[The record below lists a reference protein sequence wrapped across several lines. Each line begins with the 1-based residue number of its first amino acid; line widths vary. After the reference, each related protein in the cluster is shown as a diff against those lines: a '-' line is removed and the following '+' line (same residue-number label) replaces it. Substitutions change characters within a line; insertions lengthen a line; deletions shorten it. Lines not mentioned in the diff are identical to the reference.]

1 MTGHGKKSLLIVAS
15 VVAVLAV
22 LCLWIVPGLVDVNRY
37 RPQVEALLEQKTG
50 KPAHIGHLALTVF
63 PHLAIEVDNFV
74 MGNPAGFPSGDFIN
88 TRRVYAVLDAR
99 ALWNRKIVIQSL
111 VVKDPAIHLLSA
123 PGGRWNFENPPSPG
137 PGAAAPSKPQ
147 AAMFSLGT
155 ISTINLDGG
164 LVTIANLLPSG
175 AAGPSYFEVHGISC
189 RFQDVNLSA
198 ATASGAPAAMIGKP
212 PLMSLIGSPTIV
224 NAAETAPQPIAHGI
238 FTADT
243 LRFGAI
249 QASSVHSQV
258 WVLPQKAYLDQLTL
272 NLAGGSLKGKANF
285 DFSGQN
291 LGYKIRTIFSNID
304 VAQLA
309 QAFPNAR
316 GKMTGTLQGDLDV
329 EGQAVHTSDP
339 LSGLEGTGQVTIR
352 NGKLPSLQLSRNLVE
367 LVRLAGVGSTSGDP
381 AAFSLISTDLNIA
394 NQVLT
399 SHDIKI
405 VSNDLDVAGSGSM
418 GLAGAGEMN
427 YTGVAKLAARQTGLT
442 DLLSAV
448 SGATFSN
455 GKLAFPFDLR
465 GTLDHP
471 KFSLRSGQGGSSSP
485 ATGSQQNNSR
495 NLIHGITNLFR
506 KKKTPT
512 SAPKP

>member
-1 MTGHGKKSLLIVAS
+1 MTDRGKKSLIIGAS

-22 LCLWIVPGLVDVNRY
+22 LCLWVVPGLVDVNRY
-37 RPQVEALLEQKTG
+37 RPQVEALLKQKTG

-74 MGNPAGFPSGDFIN
+74 MGNPAGFPAGDFIN
-88 TRRVYAVLDAR
+88 TRRVYAVLDAG
-99 ALWNRKIVIQSL
+99 ALWNRKVVIESL
-111 VVKDPAIHLLSA
+111 LVEDPVIHLLSA
-123 PGGRWNFENPPSPG
+123 PGGRWNFENPPSQASA
-137 PGAAAPSKPQ
+137 AAAPSKPK

-164 LVTIANLLPSG
+164 LVSIANLLPSG
-175 AAGPSYFEVHGISC
+175 EAGPDYFEGHGISC
-189 RFQDVNLSA
+189 RLQDVNLSA

-212 PLMSLIGSPTIV
+212 SLMSLIGSPAIV
-224 NAAETAPQPIAHGI
+224 YAAEAAPQSQPIAHGA
-238 FTADT
+238 FKADS

-249 QASSVHSQV
+249 QAASVNSQV
-258 WVLPQKAYLDQLTL
+258 WVFPKKAFLDNLTL
-272 NLAGGSLKGKANF
+272 DLAGGSLKGKADF
-285 DFSGQN
+285 DFSGPN
-291 LGYKIRTIFSNID
+291 LGYKIRTIFHNID
-304 VAQLA
+304 VAQLS

-316 GKMTGTLQGDLDV
+316 GKMTGAMEGGLDV

-352 NGKLPSLQLSRNLVE
+352 NGKLPSLQLSQNLVA
-367 LVRLAGVGSTSGDP
+367 LVRLAGIGSTSGDP
-381 AAFSLISTDLNIA
+381 AAFSMISTDLNIA

-405 VSNDLDVAGSGSM
+405 VSNDLDVAGSGAM
-418 GLAGAGEMN
+418 ALAGAGEIN
-427 YTGVAKLAARQTGLT
+427 YTGVAKVAARQTGLT
-442 DLLSAV
+442 SLLAAV

-455 GKLAFPFDLR
+455 GKLSFPFGLR

-485 ATGSQQNNSR
+485 ATGGQSG
-495 NLIHGITNLFR
+495 NLIQGISKLFR

-512 SAPKP
+512 SAPKQ

>member
-1 MTGHGKKSLLIVAS
+1 MTDRGKKSLIMAAS
-15 VVAVLAV
+15 VVAALAV

-37 RPQVEALLEQKTG
+37 RPQVEALLKQKTG

-74 MGNPAGFPSGDFIN
+74 MGNPAGFPAGDFIN
-88 TRRVYAVLDAR
+88 TRRVYAVLDAG
-99 ALWNRKIVIQSL
+99 ALWNRKVVIESL
-111 VVKDPAIHLLSA
+111 LVEDPVIHLLSA
-123 PGGRWNFENPPSPG
+123 PGGRWNFENTPG
-137 PGAAAPSKPQ
+137 QAPAAAAPPKPK
-147 AAMFSLGT
+147 AAMFSLGS

-175 AAGPSYFEVHGISC
+175 EAGPSYFEGHGISC
-189 RFQDVNLSA
+189 RLQDVNLSA

-212 PLMSLIGSPTIV
+212 SLMGWIGSPAIFY
-224 NAAETAPQPIAHGI
+224 AAEAAPQPIAHGD
-238 FTADT
+238 FKADS

-249 QASSVHSQV
+249 QATSVNSQA
-258 WVLPQKAYLDQLTL
+258 WVFPKKAFLDHLTL
-272 NLAGGSLKGKANF
+272 DLAGGSLKGKADF
-285 DFSGQN
+285 DFSGPN
-291 LGYKIRTIFSNID
+291 LGYKIRTIFHNID

-316 GKMTGTLQGDLDV
+316 GKMTGAMEGGLDV

-367 LVRLAGVGSTSGDP
+367 LVRLAGIGSTSGDP

-405 VSNDLDVAGSGSM
+405 VSSDLDVAGSGAM
-418 GLAGAGEMN
+418 ALAGAGEIN
-427 YTGVAKLAARQTGLT
+427 YSGVAKLAARQTGLT
-442 DLLSAV
+442 SLLAAI

-455 GKLAFPFDLR
+455 GKLSFPFDLR
-465 GTLDHP
+465 GTLEHP

-485 ATGSQQNNSR
+485 ATGSQPG
-495 NLIHGITNLFR
+495 NLIQGISKLLR

-512 SAPKP
+512 SAPKQ